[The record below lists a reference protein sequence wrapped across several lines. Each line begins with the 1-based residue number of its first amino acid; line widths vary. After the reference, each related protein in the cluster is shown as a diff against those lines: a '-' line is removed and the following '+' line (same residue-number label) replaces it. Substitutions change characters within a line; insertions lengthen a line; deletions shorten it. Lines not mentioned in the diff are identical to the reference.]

1 MKSAFRFFSACAI
14 AVTVAQAFAAEPVVR
29 VKARLTAFDGQVMN
43 LQVLSSP
50 LTTMK
55 AGDTLSVSILPDTR
69 YVGSDKS
76 GLEAIKAG
84 DYAGAAATETPD
96 GVLRAQE
103 IYLYA
108 PALRG
113 TGEGRFPEGDRLIV
127 NGAVSAVQPA
137 PPDSGQKGAKSS
149 GSLTLHYRGAMLSGL
164 GRGRTLCE
172 GRASPPA
179 YASALACEGDAVL
192 TVPSGT
198 EVSTLSV
205 GDKSLLVAGATVTV
219 AMTKDGDKNVT
230 PGVVVEKSPPAN
242 TPQTVEKPQSAP

>member
-1 MKSAFRFFSACAI
+1 M
-14 AVTVAQAFAAEPVVR
+14 AQAFAAEPVVR
-29 VKARLTAFDGQVMN
+29 VKARLTAFDGQVMS

-55 AGDTLSVSILPDTR
+55 AGDTLNVSVLPETR
-69 YVGSDKS
+69 YVASDRS
-76 GLEAIKAG
+76 ALEAIKPG
-84 DYAGAAATETPD
+84 DYAGAAATEAPD
-96 GVLRAQE
+96 GGLKAQE
-103 IYLYA
+103 IFLYA

-127 NGAVSAVQPA
+127 NGTASVVQAA
-137 PPDSGQKGAKSS
+137 PPDNGQKNAKPN

-192 TVPSGT
+192 IVPSGT

-205 GDKSLLVAGATVTV
+205 GDKSLLVAGVTVTV
-219 AMTKDGDKNVT
+219 AMTKDGDKNVA
-230 PGVVVEKSPPAN
+230 PGIVVEKSPPAN